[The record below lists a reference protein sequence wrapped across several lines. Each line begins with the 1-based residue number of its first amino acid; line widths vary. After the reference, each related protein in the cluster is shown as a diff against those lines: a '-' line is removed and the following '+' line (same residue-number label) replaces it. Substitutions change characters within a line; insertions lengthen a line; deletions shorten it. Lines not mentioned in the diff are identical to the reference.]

1 MDLSGHKAGVVV
13 RNVGSVLW
21 DVTAYPR
28 DGYTLVT
35 EGQDLVLVV
44 PEPEPEPVVQND
56 DTMTVVMV
64 CIVVLVLF
72 VAAG

>member
-28 DGYTLVT
+28 EGYTLVT

-44 PEPEPEPVVQND
+44 PEPEPVVQND
-56 DTMTVVMV
+56 DTMTVVMA
-64 CIVVLVLF
+64 CIVALVLF